1 MGVFAF
7 LNMREFTYMSSE
19 KDTLR
24 LEAGIKISKS
34 TNCFLQYCIHEINSV
49 TKEGT

>member
-7 LNMREFTYMSSE
+7 FNMGEFTYMSSE
-19 KDTLR
+19 NDTLW
-24 LEAGIKISKS
+24 LEAGIKIRKS
-34 TNCFLQYCIHEINSV
+34 TKCFLQYCIHEINNV